1 MDSVSV
7 RGIEVLISSPGGHSI
22 PCYMDARL
30 VKSGI
35 DFTRRRKRWI
45 LAVAALA
52 FSGYGA
58 YRVYNLPSVARK
70 RRRFLKL
77 VGALVSLAE
86 AVSESSE
93 TVAFVSKDLKDF
105 LRSDS
110 DEVPNSL
117 KQISKITKSAEFS
130 RSITEVFRA
139 LTVGAMRGYRSVSED
154 NVHGNGWNA
163 NLTDQV
169 LDKLFT
175 PAGSGFAS
183 VVVGSLARN
192 LVMAIHADTRSW
204 QQSEFSNP
212 DSSNQ
217 FTTEGSSVPRWL
229 NVLCDDKVKDLV
241 GDCIQLFVSTAV
253 TIFLEKTM
261 EINAYDELFS
271 GLTNPKHEKKV
282 REMLVSV
289 CNGAVETLVKTSH
302 QVLKSSKLNAN
313 SYSGSPLLA
322 VEGSKGLRFN
332 GVDWKQGVSS
342 HKSPDSYGLAKDSGW
357 VNKVSS
363 TLAIPSNRRL
373 VLDVTGRVTF
383 ETVRSLLECLME
395 KLYDGMRQ
403 SANVVHDEVL
413 DRGIEVVRYVT
424 AKSSIITTICLS
436 LCLHILD
443 GASILAPF

>member
-1 MDSVSV
+1 
-7 RGIEVLISSPGGHSI
+7 
-22 PCYMDARL
+22 MDARL

-45 LAVAALA
+45 LAAAALA

-58 YRVYNLPSVARK
+58 CRVYNSPPVARK

-86 AVSESSE
+86 AVSESAG
-93 TVAFVSKDLKDF
+93 TIGLVSKDLKEF

-110 DEVPNSL
+110 DEVPSSL
-117 KQISKITKSAEFS
+117 KQISKIARSTELSE
-130 RSITEVFRA
+130 SITEVSRA
-139 LTVGAMRGYRSVSED
+139 LTVGALRGYRSESKD
-154 NVHGNGWNA
+154 NVHGNGGYSGFVE
-163 NLTDQV
+163 QV

-192 LVMAIHADTRSW
+192 LVMAIHTDKPSS
-204 QQSEFSNP
+204 QQSEFGNP
-212 DSSNQ
+212 DGSNHS
-217 FTTEGSSVPRWL
+217 TTEGSTVLRWL
-229 NVLCDDKVKDLV
+229 NVLCDDMVKDLV

-253 TIFLEKTM
+253 TVYLEKTM
-261 EINAYDELFS
+261 EINTYDDLFS

-289 CNGAVETLVKTSH
+289 CNGTVETLVKTSH
-302 QVLKSSKLNAN
+302 QVLKSSKSNA
-313 SYSGSPLLA
+313 SSGPGSPRLA
-322 VEGSKGLRFN
+322 IEGSKGLRFN
-332 GVDWKQGVSS
+332 GVDWKQGVLS
-342 HKSPDSYGLAKDSGW
+342 HKSSRDSYGLAKDRGW
-357 VNKVSS
+357 VSKVSS
-363 TLAIPSNRRL
+363 TLAVPSNRRF

-383 ETVRSLLECLME
+383 ETVRSLLEYLME
-395 KLYDGMRQ
+395 KLYDGMRE
-403 SANVVHDEVL
+403 SVNAIHEEVL
-413 DRGIEVVRYVT
+413 DRGVEVVRYVT
-424 AKSSIITTICLS
+424 AKSSTITTICLS